1 MLLGNGDRLGDY
13 VTHCHRSPGPTV
25 IRGSPI
31 TSAQQLLTVPMTL
44 HLLTYGDT
52 VRLVIGWVT

>member
-1 MLLGNGDRLGDY
+1 MHGF
-13 VTHCHRSPGPTV
+13 SPYPQH
-25 IRGSPI
+25 
-31 TSAQQLLTVPMTL
+31 ALLLTVPMTL

>member
-1 MLLGNGDRLGDY
+1 MTLLLL
-13 VTHCHRSPGPTV
+13 
-25 IRGSPI
+25 

-44 HLLTYGDT
+44 HFLTYGDT

>member
-1 MLLGNGDRLGDY
+1 MFDFTIANVNLHLL
-13 VTHCHRSPGPTV
+13 
-25 IRGSPI
+25 
-31 TSAQQLLTVPMTL
+31 TSAQQLLIVPMTL

>member
-1 MLLGNGDRLGDY
+1 M
-13 VTHCHRSPGPTV
+13 HCMRV